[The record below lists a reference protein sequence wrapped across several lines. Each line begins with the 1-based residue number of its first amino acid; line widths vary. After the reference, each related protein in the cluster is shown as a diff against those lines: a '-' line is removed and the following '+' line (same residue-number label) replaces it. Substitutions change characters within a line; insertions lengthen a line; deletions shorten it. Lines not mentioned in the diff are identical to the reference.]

1 MLSNVYI
8 DKIMA
13 LLDNQK
19 IRVWV
24 DAWDDDCDDSA
35 KCEIGE
41 HWFYFLHIEE
51 DECLEDYSTDEIA
64 HTIYNVI
71 DNGVDNGLSTE
82 EADYYVCVIDELFE
96 ELPLE
101 TQKEYVK

>member
-24 DAWDDDCDDSA
+24 DAWDDGCDDCA

-41 HWFYFLHIEE
+41 YWFYFLYME
-51 DECLEDYSTDEIA
+51 DDKCLEDYSTDELA
-64 HTIYNVI
+64 EYIYNDI
-71 DNGVDNGLSTE
+71 SDADAHCLGDA

>member
-24 DAWDDDCDDSA
+24 DAWDDDCDDWA

-41 HWFYFLHIEE
+41 YWFYFLYMK
-51 DECLEDYSTDEIA
+51 DDKCLEDYSTDELA
-64 HTIYNVI
+64 EYIYNNI
-71 DNGVDNGLSTE
+71 SDADAYCLGDA